1 MFNAAEYRA
10 EFVSTKDN
18 ISQSSLLEQ
27 NVFNIPLFDF
37 SPNVEE
43 SNFYHSHSMKTKPY
57 LSLSKYL
64 FVFFCKNKS
73 IPQEMIKGSI
83 YKLSHLHQL
92 ASRVLLPAMAS

>member
-64 FVFFCKNKS
+64 CIFSITIIIFFS
-73 IPQEMIKGSI
+73 EMIKGFI

-92 ASRVLLPAMAS
+92 ASRVLLLAMAS